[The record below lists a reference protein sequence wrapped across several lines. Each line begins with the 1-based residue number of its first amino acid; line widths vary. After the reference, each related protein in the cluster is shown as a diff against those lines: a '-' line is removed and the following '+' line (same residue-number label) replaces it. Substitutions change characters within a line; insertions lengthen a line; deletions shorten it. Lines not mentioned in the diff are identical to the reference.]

1 MCPKNTPAL
10 RGFDSRDMS
19 FRFLNFSLDRH
30 RSRRTAIVR
39 KLSDRQEDIRAI
51 FDRLAPEREFW
62 IERNRY
68 FYTADQD
75 YMRFLVPKGL
85 KILEIGCGNGHLIYA
100 LRPSRGVGLDVSE
113 AMIEVAR
120 RQFSDFEFHVGN
132 AEDDTMIEQID
143 GPFDVIILSDTIGY
157 LENCEDLLISLHRLS
172 TPDTRLIIAYYS
184 RLWDPL
190 LSLAERLGKKM
201 PSVPQN
207 WISTDDTVNLLS
219 LADFEVIRRDWWLL
233 VPKRLLGLG
242 TLINRY
248 IGPLP
253 GIRRLSLRNYIVAR
267 PVGRSQPSAK
277 SLSVTVVIPCRN
289 ESGNIE
295 NAVRRLPRFV
305 EDIEIIFVEGN
316 SRDDTF
322 AVCERVRDSH
332 SDLDIKVMRQDG
344 VGKGD
349 AVRKGLAAA
358 RGDILM
364 ILDADLTVPPE
375 SLPRFYRPIATGR
388 AEFVN
393 GTRLVYPM
401 AGEAM
406 QFLNRVANR
415 AFAVVFSF
423 LLNQRF
429 TDTLCGTKA
438 LRRRDYEK
446 IAANRAYFGDFD
458 PFGDFDLLF
467 GAARLNLKIVEVP
480 IRYDARRYGQTQI
493 SRFRHGWMLLRMVFF
508 AWRKLK
514 VIQ

>member
-1 MCPKNTPAL
+1 VIARNISA
-10 RGFDSRDMS
+10 RQEEIRDM
-19 FRFLNFSLDRH
+19 
-30 RSRRTAIVR
+30 
-39 KLSDRQEDIRAI
+39 
-51 FDRLAPEREFW
+51 FDRLAPERERW

-68 FYTADQD
+68 FYAADQS
-75 YMRFLVPKGL
+75 YMRFLVPEGL
-85 KILEIGCGNGHLIYA
+85 RILEIGCGNGQLIDA
-100 LRPSRGVGLDVSE
+100 LKPSRGVGLDISA

-120 RQFSDFEFHVGN
+120 RRYPDFEYHMGN
-132 AEDDTMIEQID
+132 AEDTAVLEQVN

-157 LENCEDLLISLHRLS
+157 LENCEEFLISLHRLS

-190 LSLAERLGKKM
+190 LSLAERLGQKM
-201 PSVPQN
+201 PAVPQN
-207 WISTDDTVNLLS
+207 WISTDDTINLLS
-219 LADFEVIRRDWWLL
+219 LADFEIVRRDWRLL
-233 VPKRLLGLG
+233 IPKRFLGLG
-242 TLINRY
+242 SLVNRY
-248 IGPLP
+248 IAPLP

-267 PVGRSQPSAK
+267 PIARLGLPSK
-277 SLSVTVVIPCRN
+277 PLSVSVVIPCRN

-305 EDIEIIFVEGN
+305 KDIEILFVEGN
-316 SRDDTF
+316 SNDDTF
-322 AVCERVRDSH
+322 DVCERVRKTYS
-332 SDLDIKVMRQDG
+332 SFDIKVLRQNG

-349 AVRKGLAAA
+349 AVRKGLSAA

-375 SLPRFYRPIATGR
+375 SLPRFYRPIATGHG
-388 AEFVN
+388 EFIN

-401 AGEAM
+401 ADEAM
-406 QFLNRVANR
+406 RFLNRIANR

-438 LRRRDYEK
+438 LRRHDYQRIE
-446 IAANRAYFGDFD
+446 AHRAYFGDFD

-480 IRYDARRYGQTQI
+480 VRYEARTYGETQI
-493 SRFRHGWMLLRMVFF
+493 SRFRHGWLLFRMVLF

-514 VIQ
+514 VF